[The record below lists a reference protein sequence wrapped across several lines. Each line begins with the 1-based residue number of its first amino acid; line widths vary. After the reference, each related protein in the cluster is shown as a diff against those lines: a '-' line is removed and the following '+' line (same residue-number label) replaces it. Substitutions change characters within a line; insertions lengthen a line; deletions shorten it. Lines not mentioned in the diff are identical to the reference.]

1 MYSIKVC
8 KLVLKESLSVCLKK
22 KRLRKNAWQ
31 FSNHSFCKWLYS
43 SDVIMNWDRAA
54 RRKTALFHSKHQV
67 RYTKLWLNK
76 KIPRVSSRLVL
87 PEFYP
92 HFFLSHFF
100 NLTYNPLFHA
110 VTMMLGNLSLSK
122 IHNFPTNFTL
132 LCSSSWQCLSHA
144 VYSTRTL
151 SWHTWKKST
160 WESKVLNQTRQKH
173 WKGLVFFSL
182 WGPHP

>member
-1 MYSIKVC
+1 MHDNSQTI
-8 KLVLKESLSVCLKK
+8 LFANDFIHQISLWTEIEQLEE
-22 KRLRKNAWQ
+22 RQ
-31 FSNHSFCKWLYS
+31 HFSTASTKWDIPSFGW
-43 SDVIMNWDRAA
+43 I
-54 RRKTALFHSKHQV
+54 
-67 RYTKLWLNK
+67 K

-92 HFFLSHFF
+92 HFFLSHFL

-122 IHNFPTNFTL
+122 IHNFPTNFAL

-160 WESKVLNQTRQKH
+160 WESKVLNQTPQKH